1 MNRNISIALLLAA
14 SITVPVGA
22 QANSAQRPSS
32 GSVVTKTPARSDAP
46 PVVSNAPQDARQ
58 DGRKAAPQDAP
69 TMAQGAVTERAA
81 EPVDFHSAA
90 RAGEVALQSGDF
102 AGAAAA
108 YEAALAAR
116 PDAADAA
123 YNLGVALYK
132 AGKYQDAAKAFA
144 RASTSASNGEHTDAA
159 LSASSLYNRAASFYS
174 ATRTQAEAAQRMLE
188 TQREATGTEP
198 KEGQEAAIDPEALKQ
213 AIADA
218 NKSLGGFKDA
228 AYADPNDQESRANAE
243 QSLRLVRALEELKK
257 QQDEQKKKD
266 DKENK
271 DDKQDQSDKKDQSDK
286 QDQSDKKNQGDK
298 KDQNDKQD
306 QKDKQ
311 NPSDKKDQDDKQ
323 DQGDKKDESDKKEKD
338 DKKNQDDKKDKG
350 DQDKQDPK
358 EQQNKDGKSPNDQ
371 QPPEQPKPGEP
382 GQPKDGQMTKDQADR
397 LLQSVRDHERERRA
411 AQERKVQAEAA
422 RGRKPIKDW

>member
-1 MNRNISIALLLAA
+1 MNRNMSIALLLAA
-14 SITVPVGA
+14 SITLPVGA
-22 QANSAQRPSS
+22 QANSAQRPT
-32 GSVVTKTPARSDAP
+32 GGPVVVKTPAP
-46 PVVSNAPQDARQ
+46 P
-58 DGRKAAPQDAP
+58 DAP
-69 TMAQGAVTERAA
+69 TIAPGAAAERAPERAA
-81 EPVDFHSAA
+81 EPIDFHSAA

-123 YNLGVALYK
+123 YNLGVSLYK
-132 AGKYQDAAKAFA
+132 AGKFQDAAKAFA

-188 TQREATGTEP
+188 TQRDATSAEP

-257 QQDEQKKKD
+257 QQDEQQKKD

-286 QDQSDKKNQGDK
+286 QDQSDKK
-298 KDQNDKQD
+298 DQSDKQD
-306 QKDKQ
+306 Q
-311 NPSDKKDQDDKQ
+311 SDKKDQSDKQ
-323 DQGDKKDESDKKEKD
+323 DQGDKKDESDKK
-338 DKKNQDDKKDKG
+338 NQDDKKDKG
-350 DQDKQDPK
+350 DKDKADKDKQDPK
-358 EQQNKDGKSPNDQ
+358 DQQNKDGKSPDDQ

-397 LLQSVRDHERERRA
+397 LLQSVRDRELERRA

-422 RGRKPIKDW
+422 RGRKPIRDW

>member
-1 MNRNISIALLLAA
+1 MNRNTSIALLLAV
-14 SITVPVGA
+14 SITVPVIA

-32 GSVVTKTPARSDAP
+32 GPVVAKTPARSAAP
-46 PVVSNAPQDARQ
+46 PVATNSVPQDARS
-58 DGRKAAPQDAP
+58 AAP
-69 TMAQGAVTERAA
+69 TSEQGAAAERTA
-81 EPVDFHSAA
+81 EPVDFRSAA
-90 RAGEVALQSGDF
+90 RAGEVALRSGDF

-132 AGKYQDAAKAFA
+132 AGKFQDAAKAFA
-144 RASTSASNGEHTDAA
+144 RASTSASNGERTDAA

-174 ATRTQAEAAQRMLE
+174 ATRSQAEAAQRMLE
-188 TQREATGTEP
+188 TQRAATDTEP
-198 KEGQEAAIDPEALKQ
+198 KEGQEAPIDPEALKQ

-257 QQDEQKKKD
+257 QQDEKQKQ
-266 DKENK
+266 
-271 DDKQDQSDKKDQSDK
+271 DDKQDQSDKQDQDDKKDQSDK
-286 QDQSDKKNQGDK
+286 QDQGDK
-298 KDQNDKQD
+298 KDQ
-306 QKDKQ
+306 
-311 NPSDKKDQDDKQ
+311 
-323 DQGDKKDESDKKEKD
+323 E
-338 DKKNQDDKKDKG
+338 DKKDKG
-350 DQDKQDPK
+350 DQDKKDKDKEDKQDPK
-358 EQQNKDGKSPNDQ
+358 EQPNKDGKSADDQ
-371 QPPEQPKPGEP
+371 QPPEQPQPGEP

-397 LLQSVRDHERERRA
+397 LLQSVRDRERERRA

>member
-1 MNRNISIALLLAA
+1 MNRNMSIALLLAA

-22 QANSAQRPSS
+22 QAIPEQRSSSAP
-32 GSVVTKTPARSDAP
+32 VVVKTPARSDAP

-69 TMAQGAVTERAA
+69 TIAQGAAAGRAPERAA

-123 YNLGVALYK
+123 YNLGVSLYK

-257 QQDEQKKKD
+257 QQDEQKKD

-271 DDKQDQSDKKDQSDK
+271 DDQQDQSRFALA
-286 QDQSDKKNQGDK
+286 
-298 KDQNDKQD
+298 
-306 QKDKQ
+306 
-311 NPSDKKDQDDKQ
+311 
-323 DQGDKKDESDKKEKD
+323 
-338 DKKNQDDKKDKG
+338 
-350 DQDKQDPK
+350 
-358 EQQNKDGKSPNDQ
+358 
-371 QPPEQPKPGEP
+371 
-382 GQPKDGQMTKDQADR
+382 TC
-397 LLQSVRDHERERRA
+397 
-411 AQERKVQAEAA
+411 
-422 RGRKPIKDW
+422 

>member
-1 MNRNISIALLLAA
+1 MNRNMSIALLLAA

-32 GSVVTKTPARSDAP
+32 GPVVVKTPT
-46 PVVSNAPQDARQ
+46 
-58 DGRKAAPQDAP
+58 PQDAP
-69 TMAQGAVTERAA
+69 TIAPGAAAERAPERAA

-90 RAGEVALQSGDF
+90 RAGEVALKSGDF

-123 YNLGVALYK
+123 YNLGVSLYK
-132 AGKYQDAAKAFA
+132 AGKFQDAAKAFA
-144 RASTSASNGEHTDAA
+144 RASTSASNGERTDAA

-188 TQREATGTEP
+188 TQRAATDAEP
-198 KEGQEAAIDPEALKQ
+198 KEGQDAPIDPEALKQ

-228 AYADPNDQESRANAE
+228 AYADPNDLESRANAE

-257 QQDEQKKKD
+257 QQDEKQKQDEKQD
-266 DKENK
+266 QG
-271 DDKQDQSDKKDQSDK
+271 DKQDQDDKKDQSDK
-286 QDQSDKKNQGDK
+286 QDQGDK
-298 KDQNDKQD
+298 KDQDDKKDQGDKQD
-306 QKDKQ
+306 Q
-311 NPSDKKDQDDKQ
+311 SDKQ
-323 DQGDKKDESDKKEKD
+323 DQGDKKY
-338 DKKNQDDKKDKG
+338 QDDKKDKG
-350 DQDKQDPK
+350 DKDKKDTKDTKDKDKEDKQDPK
-358 EQQNKDGKSPNDQ
+358 EQPNKDGKSPDEQ
-371 QPPEQPKPGEP
+371 QPPEQPQPGEP
-382 GQPKDGQMTKDQADR
+382 GQAKDGQMTKDQADR
-397 LLQSVRDHERERRA
+397 LLQSVRDRERERRA